1 MFDIDDD
8 RERLQLEIRQ
18 LQALRTEVLMKTQRL
33 LQMMDALSDELD
45 TRLNNLSGC
54 MRPPPPPGHPQAN
67 ERGARP
73 N

>member
-54 MRPPPPPGHPQAN
+54 MPPPPPPGHPQAN